1 MLVADNVKPIVDS
14 IFALEDPSG
23 TLIAV
28 ATIGFAAQIY
38 GDFSGYTDI
47 ARGVARILGF
57 ELLLNFRRPY
67 WSRNPAEFWNRWHI
81 TLSNWFR
88 DYVYIP
94 LGGNRAGSSR
104 TLVNLMT
111 TMTLSGL
118 WHGASLNFILWG
130 CFHGAA
136 LVVHRLW
143 SARRSRPAPA
153 VLGWGGTMAVVL
165 VGWLMFRVTDGGTL
179 IHDLS
184 ALFTDYRFG
193 GLAIVALG
201 TLLPYLLIMAAIDI
215 AESRIVSPDGNRT
228 SDSWLVVP
236 VLTTLITL
244 TILYGSESGGEFIY
258 FAF

>member
-1 MLVADNVKPIVDS
+1 
-14 IFALEDPSG
+14 
-23 TLIAV
+23 
-28 ATIGFAAQIY
+28 
-38 GDFSGYTDI
+38 
-47 ARGVARILGF
+47 
-57 ELLLNFRRPY
+57 
-67 WSRNPAEFWNRWHI
+67 
-81 TLSNWFR
+81 
-88 DYVYIP
+88 
-94 LGGNRAGSSR
+94 
-104 TLVNLMT
+104 
-111 TMTLSGL
+111 
-118 WHGASLNFILWG
+118 
-130 CFHGAA
+130 
-136 LVVHRLW
+136 
-143 SARRSRPAPA
+143 
-153 VLGWGGTMAVVL
+153 WGGTMAVVL